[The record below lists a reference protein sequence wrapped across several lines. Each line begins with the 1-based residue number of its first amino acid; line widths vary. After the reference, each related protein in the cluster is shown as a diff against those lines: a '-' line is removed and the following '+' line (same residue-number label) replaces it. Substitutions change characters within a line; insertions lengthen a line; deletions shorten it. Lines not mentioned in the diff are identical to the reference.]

1 MSGIFDATGGTID
14 FTNANGKLILS
25 STVTSLGNNLDA
37 TMGTVEYDGATQTVF
52 SDNYYNLTISALGT
66 KTAGGAINIDGDLT
80 TAAAV
85 GHS

>member
-1 MSGIFDATGGTID
+1 MDINDNLYIDNATVNADGTFDATGGTID

-52 SDNYYNLTISALGT
+52 SDNY
-66 KTAGGAINIDGDLT
+66 
-80 TAAAV
+80 
-85 GHS
+85 